1 MKKNYISPV
10 VETIEIRTFNLLSG
24 SPALTTTGQA
34 GEGSSG
40 SPVNFSR
47 EGRGFGDDE

>member
-24 SPALTTTGQA
+24 SPALTTDQA
-34 GEGSSG
+34 GEGSSET
-40 SPVNFSR
+40 PANFSR
-47 EGRGFGDDE
+47 GGGFFGDED

>member
-24 SPALTTTGQA
+24 SPALTTDQA
-34 GEGSSG
+34 GVGEEGN
-40 SPVNFSR
+40 PVNFSR
-47 EGRGFGDDE
+47 EGRGFGDE